1 MRISDWSSDVC
12 SSDLVSE
19 IFLEIEAGSSGRPNA
34 AQELA
39 NLERVS
45 PLLVQTPGISPR
57 WIATKVLKLV
67 DSNVDLDEAFIDGL
81 PSLTAMNALAGR
93 PATQPGTGQIG
104 RAPCRGRGWQH
115 VESSVVARSLT
126 KKTK

>member
-1 MRISDWSSDVC
+1 MLMELSVEKVIEIVGPGAAWPNLDREAI
-12 SSDLVSE
+12 VSE

-57 WIATKVLKLV
+57 WLANKVPKLV
-67 DSNVDLDEAFIDGL
+67 DSHVDLDEAFSDV
-81 PSLTAMNALAGR
+81 
-93 PATQPGTGQIG
+93 QIG
-104 RAPCRGRGWQH
+104 RAPCGARGGPSGENSGAPVH
-115 VESSVVARSLT
+115 VPNNRQRKRS
-126 KKTK
+126 

>member
-1 MRISDWSSDVC
+1 MLMEWSVEKVIEIVGPGAAWSNLDREAI
-12 SSDLVSE
+12 VSE

-57 WIATKVLKLV
+57 WIANKVLKLV

-81 PSLTAMNALAGR
+81 PSLTAMNDLAGR
-93 PATQPGTGQIG
+93 TATQPGTGEIG
-104 RAPCRGRGWQH
+104 RAH
-115 VESSVVARSLT
+115 V
-126 KKTK
+126 

>member
-1 MRISDWSSDVC
+1 MLMELSVEKVIEIVGPGAAWPNLDREAI
-12 SSDLVSE
+12 VSE

-57 WIATKVLKLV
+57 GIANKVPTLV

-81 PSLTAMNALAGR
+81 PSLKAMKALAGW
-93 PATQPGTGQIG
+93 PATPPAPGHPRPHPGAHGDQG
-104 RAPCRGRGWQH
+104 R
-115 VESSVVARSLT
+115 
-126 KKTK
+126 KN

>member
-1 MRISDWSSDVC
+1 MIRRQPISTRTDTLFPYATLFRSEAI
-12 SSDLVSE
+12 VSE

-57 WIATKVLKLV
+57 WIANKVLKLV

-93 PATQPGTGQIG
+93 PATQPGTGD
-104 RAPCRGRGWQH
+104 RKSKRMN
-115 VESSVVARSLT
+115 SSH
-126 KKTK
+126 